1 MSEAPTNPEGEVKQ
15 PQLNMFDIM
24 FGSENDTNP
33 EQAVEKTNSKIIKSE
48 SELVSQLQE
57 ESEEEAREVEEETTE
72 EENVLESVEEDQLE
86 EEVEEVE
93 EEVVEIETPST
104 YTIKVDGE
112 EHEVTLDELR
122 NGYQRQAD
130 YTRKSQSLAEQRKT
144 YEANVQAVQA
154 ERQKYG
160 QALEIL
166 AQNQNAELNRFQN
179 VDWAALK
186 ESDPMDYM
194 EKRIEFQDAKDRV
207 TQVQQEQNRV
217 AQQSQT
223 EMQSVL
229 QEKIQKEAE
238 SLVKALPEYADPSS
252 NLKNELRD
260 YTLGLGFSPD
270 DVDGITD
277 HRVVLVLHKAMM
289 NDRRSKV
296 PTAKKTKTVPK
307 VVKSGTPQTK
317 AQRVKKGVQAKRE
330 RLAKTGHQRDAANVF
345 LDLINS

>member
-1 MSEAPTNPEGEVKQ
+1 MSEAQTNPEGEVKQ
-15 PQLNMFDIM
+15 PQLNMFDVM

-33 EQAVEKTNSKIIKSE
+33 EQAEKKTEAPISE
-48 SELVSQLQE
+48 VNLVTQLQQ
-57 ESEEEAREVEEETTE
+57 ESEEAEVSEAEEE
-72 EENVLESVEEDQLE
+72 VLEATEDQGEEIE
-86 EEVEEVE
+86 EEVEE
-93 EEVVEIETPST
+93 EEVQTEAPAT
-104 YTIKVDGE
+104 YSVKVDGE
-112 EHEVTLDELR
+112 EMEVDLDELR

-154 ERQKYG
+154 ERQQYS

-166 AQNQNAELNRFQN
+166 AQNQNAELNRYNQ

-194 EKRIEFQDAKDRV
+194 EKRIEFQDAKDKAN
-207 TQVQQEQNRV
+207 QVQNERVRVQQQNE
-217 AQQSQT
+217 T

-229 QEKIQKEAE
+229 QEKVRTEAE
-238 SLVKALPEYADPSS
+238 ALVKALPEYADPSS
-252 NLKNELRD
+252 NLKNELRE
-260 YTLGLGFSPD
+260 YTLGLGFSPE

-289 NDRRSKV
+289 GDKSKKA
-296 PTAKKTKTVPK
+296 PTAKKTKSVPK

-317 AQRVKKGVQAKRE
+317 AQKIKKGVQAKRE
-330 RLAKTGHQRDAANVF
+330 RLAKTGHQRDAADVF
-345 LDLINS
+345 LDLIK

>member
-15 PQLNMFDIM
+15 PQLNMFDVM

-33 EQAVEKTNSKIIKSE
+33 EQAEKKTEAPISEENLVTQLQQE
-48 SELVSQLQE
+48 SEEAE
-57 ESEEEAREVEEETTE
+57 ESEAEEE
-72 EENVLESVEEDQLE
+72 VLEATEDQGEEIE
-86 EEVEEVE
+86 EEVEE
-93 EEVVEIETPST
+93 EEVQTEAPAT
-104 YTIKVDGE
+104 YSVKVDGE
-112 EHEVTLDELR
+112 EMEVDLNELR

-154 ERQKYG
+154 ERQQYS

-166 AQNQNAELNRFQN
+166 AQNQNAELNHFQN
-179 VDWAALK
+179 IDWTALK
-186 ESDPMDYM
+186 ESDPMEYM
-194 EKRIEFQDAKDRV
+194 EKRIEFQDAREKIS
-207 TQVQQEQNRV
+207 QVQNERTRLHQQNQ
-217 AQQSQT
+217 A
-223 EMQSVL
+223 EMKDVL
-229 QEKIQKEAE
+229 QEKVRTEAE

-260 YTLGLGFSPD
+260 YTLGLGFSPE

-289 NDRRSKV
+289 GDKSKKA
-296 PTAKKTKTVPK
+296 PTAKKTKSVPK

-317 AQRVKKGVQAKRE
+317 AQRIKKGVQAKRE
-330 RLAKTGHQRDAANVF
+330 RLAKTGHQRDAADVF
-345 LDLINS
+345 LDLIK